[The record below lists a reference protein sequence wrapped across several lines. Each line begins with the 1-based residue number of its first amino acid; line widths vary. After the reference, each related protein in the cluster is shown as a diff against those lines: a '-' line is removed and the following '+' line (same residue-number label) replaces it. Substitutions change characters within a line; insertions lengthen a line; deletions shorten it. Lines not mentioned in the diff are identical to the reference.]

1 MGEPA
6 RIRFLKRLTVGAA
19 CLLLLS
25 PLPAPA
31 DVLAAD
37 SSDAQVVHFT
47 PQGTVKRVRQVTA
60 RFSEPMV
67 PLGDPRGASDPF
79 EITCPE
85 PGTARWVDSRN
96 WAYDFA
102 RDLPAGVQC
111 TFRIS
116 SGLMSLA
123 GKAIAGQQVFVFSTG
138 GPAIRSSVPNEGH
151 EGIDEEQ
158 AFLLRL
164 DAEPTEASLLQRVSF
179 SVEGIPER
187 IGVRLITGK
196 EREEILKTRYQ
207 APGTDAILIL
217 QATQRFP
224 NGARVNL
231 IWGKGVT
238 SQSGVPTDQDQV
250 LPFKTRG
257 PFMATFSCERE
268 NRQAGCI
275 PVTPMTVQFSAPVSW
290 NQAQRV
296 ALVGPG
302 GRRWKPEVEKTP
314 PSFVNSLVFMGPF
327 PESSTFQVEIPT
339 GMRDDAGRPLSNA
352 GRFPLLVKTDPFP
365 PLAKFSARFG
375 IVEWKADPALP

>member
-6 RIRFLKRLTVGAA
+6 RIRFLRRLIVGAA
-19 CLLLLS
+19 CLLALS

-31 DVLAAD
+31 QVPALQPAD
-37 SSDAQVVHFT
+37 PQVVHFT

-60 RFSEPMV
+60 RFSEAMV
-67 PLGDPRGASDPF
+67 PLGDPRGAGDPF

-116 SGLMSLA
+116 PGLTSLA
-123 GKAIAGQQVFVFSTG
+123 GKAIAGQQVFAFSTG
-138 GPAIRSSVPNEGH
+138 GPAIRSSVPGEGNEW
-151 EGIDEEQ
+151 IDEEQ

-164 DAEPTEASLLQRVSF
+164 DAEPTEASVLQHVSF
-179 SVEGIPER
+179 SVEGVPER
-187 IGVRLITGK
+187 VGIRLITGK

-207 APGTDAILIL
+207 GPAAEPIVIL
-217 QATQRFP
+217 QATRRFP

-231 IWGKGVT
+231 VWGKGVT
-238 SQSGVPTDQDQV
+238 SQSGVSTDQDQV

-257 PFMATFSCERE
+257 PFTATFSCERE

-275 PVTPMTVQFSAPVSW
+275 PVTHMTVQFSAPVCW
-290 NQAQRV
+290 DQAQRV

-302 GRRWKPEVEKTP
+302 GRRWKPE
-314 PSFVNSLVFMGPF
+314 
-327 PESSTFQVEIPT
+327 
-339 GMRDDAGRPLSNA
+339 A
-352 GRFPLLVKTDPFP
+352 
-365 PLAKFSARFG
+365 AK
-375 IVEWKADPALP
+375 P